1 MHIVLLILKI
11 IGIILLVLLLL
22 VLALVLIVLCTP
34 VRYRIQGGYAD
45 DKPDVNVSV
54 GIWFSLIAAH
64 ATFNDEGLA
73 VFLKI
78 FGVKKYIISPKPK
91 TEGQEPETI
100 GDVLNVEDGPTEFDD
115 EPDAEFEI
123 EDDFEPDFEPEE
135 VNTDETKSDEV
146 KPEDIA
152 ESENESDDEPEI
164 EEDDDKDESEH
175 EYDVHVTDT
184 SSDEN
189 KERKKNYDS
198 EKETVQPKAS
208 DDDTVKEKTSLYDKV
223 MSIVDKIKGLYGK
236 ISGTVDKL
244 KNLYHSLK
252 CKEEAVMWFL
262 NEKSTK
268 HVIALFKTQITKVLK
283 SILPKKLTGE
293 LTLGLDDPG
302 TMGQVCMYAGIFY
315 PMYEKHFKFTPVFN
329 EKVIDGEVYVKGRI
343 ILGAI
348 VAHFAKFLVV
358 PDFYRTLKNVKILM
372 RKMK

>member
-22 VLALVLIVLCTP
+22 VLALILIVLCTP

-45 DKPDVNVSV
+45 DKPDVNVRV

-91 TEGQEPETI
+91 EEGQEPELI
-100 GDVLNVEDGPTEFDD
+100 GDVLNVDDGPAEFDD
-115 EPDAEFEI
+115 ESDDEFEI
-123 EDDFEPDFEPEE
+123 EDDFEPEEVESGDTSEAQEKMDEESEIESDEPE
-135 VNTDETKSDEV
+135 D
-146 KPEDIA
+146 
-152 ESENESDDEPEI
+152 ESEN
-164 EEDDDKDESEH
+164 
-175 EYDVHVTDT
+175 EYDVHVTD
-184 SSDEN
+184 SERADDKSLDEN
-189 KERKKNYDS
+189 PEDTDNTDGS
-198 EKETVQPKAS
+198 ETK
-208 DDDTVKEKTSLYDKV
+208 DDAGKEKTSLYDKV

-244 KNLYHSLK
+244 KSLYQSLK
-252 CKEEAVMWFL
+252 RKEKAVMWFL

-302 TMGQVCMYAGIFY
+302 TMGQICMYAGIFY

-348 VAHFAKFLVV
+348 LAHFAKFLVV

-372 RKMK
+372 RKIK